1 MRTPSFRR
9 PRTPLGAS
17 TLLGVALLAGSPSCK
32 KSADDAASGHAADAA
47 AGGVE
52 DVTIR
57 VEADKSRILQEES
70 ALKARQRDFESE
82 KARLERERAEI
93 EEKKATVS
101 QADRASREKLEA
113 AERALTEQQKALRD
127 RSDSFEAERSKLETE
142 KSQLLERISKMTQTK
157 GGLTLEQREE
167 AIARRE
173 RDVAQREKDV
183 AAREREAARGLADV
197 GKLLDE
203 VRGGVAGRG
212 AGSAKAGLTP
222 SAANAAATRSSLN
235 KVERS
240 IHVKMDGKGILL
252 DDLPPTVRDL
262 SNAAAA
268 ASKSNDYPAAQE
280 ALTQMQQAVDA
291 IAINH
296 AFVQAKMA
304 RINRQFEDKKVTV
317 DEAKQKK
324 IQGLLAEASDSFSD
338 GRYDRAN
345 KKINQIFSLL
355 QGK

>member
-1 MRTPSFRR
+1 MKTLCAAPLRR
-9 PRTPLGAS
+9 LGPA
-17 TLLGVALLAGSPSCK
+17 LLGLTLCVTSVACHK
-32 KSADDAASGHAADAA
+32 KGDGAAEESGDA

-57 VEADKSRILQEES
+57 VEADKSRILQEEN
-70 ALKARQRDFESE
+70 ALKARQHDFETD

-101 QADRASREKLEA
+101 QADKASREKLEA
-113 AERALTEQQKALRD
+113 AERALAEEQKALKEKSDKSEAD
-127 RSDSFEAERSKLETE
+127 RAKLEAEKTE
-142 KSQLLERISKMTQTK
+142 LLERISKMTQTK

-173 RDVAQREKDV
+173 RDVAQRERDV
-183 AAREREAARGLADV
+183 AQREREAARGLADV
-197 GKLLDE
+197 GKLLEE
-203 VRGGVAGRG
+203 VRGGVSGL
-212 AGSAKAGLTP
+212 KATALTKAPP
-222 SAANAAATRSSLN
+222 SAASANATKATVT
-235 KVERS
+235 KVEKGVHAR
-240 IHVKMDGKGILL
+240 METKGILL
-252 DDLPPTVRDL
+252 DDLPPTIRDL
-262 SNAAAA
+262 SNTAAAA
-268 ASKSNDYPAAQE
+268 ANGHDYAAAQD
-280 ALTQMQQAVDA
+280 ALAQVQQTVDA

-304 RINRQFEDKKVTV
+304 RINRQFEDKKVSV

-345 KKINQIFSLL
+345 KKINQIFGLL